1 MNTTF
6 NKIIGSLFILF
17 LILLGLAYFDVPRG
31 GGADTA
37 VDVRNG
43 RDPSVQNQ
51 EMQVHFLD
59 VGQGDSIYIR
69 TPSEQDILIDGGPNK
84 NVLSQLGE
92 VMPFWDREIDV
103 MILSHPH
110 SDHATGLVEVLR
122 RFDVKQIYYTG
133 VLHTAPDYL
142 AWLDEIK
149 KQELNLKIVDQP
161 FEIDFG
167 EDVKLEFL
175 YPDESFLNKKV
186 KELNNTSIVNRLVYG
201 ETSFLFMGDAEE
213 EVEEHLIKI
222 SNNQYPTTNKKLN
235 NSTINEQTPITNN
248 QIHLVSDVLKL
259 GHHGSSSSS
268 IEEFLKAVSP
278 VLAIVQAGL
287 DNEFGH
293 PHLRVLERLK
303 RLKIP
308 ILRNDQEGR
317 ILVVSNGEEIFLEQ

>member
-1 MNTTF
+1 MNQTF

-17 LILLGLAYFDVPRG
+17 LILLGLAYFDGPRG
-31 GGADTA
+31 GDDAA
-37 VDVRNG
+37 DVRDADL
-43 RDPSVQNQ
+43 RPVQSQ

-59 VGQGDSIYIR
+59 VDQGDSIYIR

-110 SDHATGLVEVLR
+110 SDHVTGLVEVLR

-133 VLHTAPDYL
+133 ALHTAPDYL
-142 AWLDEIK
+142 AWLEEIQ
-149 KQELNLKIVDQP
+149 KQKLNLKIVDQP

-167 EDVKLEFL
+167 EKVKLEFL
-175 YPDESFLNKKV
+175 YPDESFLNQKV
-186 KELNNTSIVNRLVYG
+186 SELNNTSIVNRLVYG
-201 ETSFLFMGDAEE
+201 ETSFLFMGDAEV
-213 EVEEHLIKI
+213 EVEETLIKRGI
-222 SNNQYPTTNKKLN
+222 LRQAQDDKSGWP
-235 NSTINEQTPITNN
+235 SA
-248 QIHLVSDVLKL
+248 DVLKL

-268 IEEFLKAVSP
+268 SEEFLKAVSP
-278 VLAIVQAGL
+278 ELVIVQSGM

-317 ILVVSNGEEIFLEQ
+317 ILVVSDGEEIFLEQK